1 MLTLLNPGT
10 NITLTAVPN
19 TGSVFVGWSGACTGT
34 GTCSI
39 VMNANKSVSAGFET
53 IINGVCGKTN
63 NTCTAGNF
71 IDKTDTTTQ
80 YLWTC
85 AGMNGGTSASCMLNK
100 PVNGLC
106 GTTTNTCITG
116 TFVDLTDTIP
126 YYKWSCAGMNGGTT
140 ASCSK
145 IMSGYYTLTAKK
157 VGYGTIYRGT
167 TVFSSGIF
175 RLNTTI
181 TLTAKP
187 ATGYSFVSW
196 SGCNSV
202 SGSTCTVSMS
212 ANKTVIATFK

>member
-1 MLTLLNPGT
+1 LNPGT

-39 VMNANKSVSAGFET
+39 VMNANKNVSAGFAT

-100 PVNGLC
+100 PIDGVC
-106 GTTTNTCITG
+106 GKTNNECIAGKTL
-116 TFVDLTDTIP
+116 DATDTISQ
-126 YYKWSCAGMNGGTT
+126 YKWACDGIPSSRVLGGGKRVFCSLDKPPFTLSATSVGAGTILIGTT
-140 ASCSK
+140 S
-145 IMSGYYTLTAKK
+145 
-157 VGYGTIYRGT
+157 
-167 TVFSSGIF
+167 FSSF
-175 RLNTTI
+175 
-181 TLTAKP
+181 
-187 ATGYSFVSW
+187 TG
-196 SGCNSV
+196 
-202 SGSTCTVSMS
+202 
-212 ANKTVIATFK
+212 